1 MASYAPL
8 TPPEHEV
15 CPKEHS
21 NEDNSPTPTPSS
33 HENTSSK
40 QVSREASP
48 AASETA
54 DEVYRSPRSTP
65 RGPESTENRLR
76 PAAGTEY
83 LNTLRSLLESHT
95 NNPTKDVINR
105 IIWDAKFDSEDYI
118 IGYEDRFNGR
128 LEACLGTWKKDLTD
142 EEFIPQHRILYI
154 KRKSDGEIVWDKR
167 RRTDKIF
174 YSGNSAYSWLS
185 FLN

>member
-76 PAAGTEY
+76 PAA
-83 LNTLRSLLESHT
+83 
-95 NNPTKDVINR
+95 DVINR

>member
-8 TPPEHEV
+8 TPPEHEL
-15 CPKEHS
+15 CSNEHS
-21 NEDNSPTPTPSS
+21 NEDNSPTLTPSL

-48 AASETA
+48 AAPETA

-65 RGPESTENRLR
+65 KEPESMENRLR
-76 PAAGTEY
+76 PAA
-83 LNTLRSLLESHT
+83 
-95 NNPTKDVINR
+95 DVINR

-128 LEACLGTWKKDLTD
+128 LEASLGTWKKDLTD